1 MRYLFSFLFVFSL
14 LSVEIVKAQPFT
26 LDNITPTEL
35 VMVSYKKEDT
45 LRRGMMNVTTVTQVK
60 DTAYYF
66 VKGLSMFSPVYFG
79 LTTPEGNGNIRV
91 QLCKDNWKTAN
102 RSGETGE
109 KRHYQEQF
117 KTEGDF
123 GIMVIAEQ
131 KPANYTMVTWMGKE
145 AKEVGITSPFSDGK
159 EAEVAGK
166 GKSGN
171 FLTEN
176 YLYLLIG
183 LLVLVAGY
191 LFYKLKQNKSK

>member
-35 VMVSYKKEDT
+35 VMVNYKKEDT

-131 KPANYTMVTWMGKE
+131 KPASYTMITWTGKE
-145 AKEVGITSPFSDGK
+145 AKEVGISSPFK
-159 EAEVAGK
+159 EEGAAPVK
-166 GKSGN
+166 GEGGN
-171 FLTEN
+171 FLKEN
-176 YLYLLIG
+176 YLYILIG
-183 LLVLVAGY
+183 LMVVVIAYLV
-191 LFYKLKQNKSK
+191 FKMKKSKK

>member
-35 VMVSYKKEDT
+35 VMVNYKKEDT

-60 DTAYYF
+60 DTAFYF

-79 LTTPEGNGNIRV
+79 LTAPEGNGNIRV

-145 AKEVGITSPFSDGK
+145 AKEVGIISPFSDGK

-171 FLTEN
+171 FFKEN

-191 LFYKLKQNKSK
+191 LFFKLKQNKSK

>member
-35 VMVSYKKEDT
+35 LLVDYKKEDT
-45 LRRGMMNVTTVTQVK
+45 LRRGLINVTAVTQVK
-60 DTAYYF
+60 DTAWYF

-79 LTTPEGNGNIRV
+79 LTAPEGNGNIRV

-131 KPANYTMVTWMGKE
+131 KPASYTMITWTGKE
-145 AKEVGITSPFSDGK
+145 AKEVGIDSPFK
-159 EAEVAGK
+159 EGGDKEVKK
-166 GKSGN
+166 GGGN
-171 FLTEN
+171 FLKQY
-176 YLYLLIG
+176 YLFILIG
-183 LLVLVAGY
+183 LLVAIIGY
-191 LFYKLKQNKSK
+191 LVIKMKKSKK

>member
-1 MRYLFSFLFVFSL
+1 MYMRKSALLWIVLLFLSGGL
-14 LSVEIVKAQPFT
+14 LRAQPFT

-35 VMVSYKKEDT
+35 VMVNYKKEDT

-60 DTAYYF
+60 DTAWYF

-79 LTTPEGNGNIRV
+79 LTAGEGNGNIRV

-109 KRHYQEQF
+109 NRHYQEQF

-131 KPANYTMVTWMGKE
+131 KPANYTMVTWTGKE
-145 AKEVGITSPFSDGK
+145 VKDVGMISPFK
-159 EAEVAGK
+159 EGGDDAV
-166 GKSGN
+166 KSGGGN
-171 FLTEN
+171 FFKDN

-183 LLVLVAGY
+183 LLVAVIGY
-191 LFYKLKQNKSK
+191 LVFKMKKNKN

>member
-1 MRYLFSFLFVFSL
+1 MRLSIFMLFALAL
-14 LSVEIVKAQPFT
+14 LSGGLLRAQPFT

-35 VMVSYKKEDT
+35 LLVDYKKEDT
-45 LRRGMMNVTTVTQVK
+45 LRRGLINVTTVNQVK
-60 DTAYYF
+60 DTAWYF

-79 LTTPEGNGNIRV
+79 LTAPEGNGNIRV

-131 KPANYTMVTWMGKE
+131 KPASYTMITWTGKE
-145 AKEVGITSPFSDGK
+145 AKEVGITSPFKGEGEGAIK
-159 EAEVAGK
+159 EQG
-166 GKSGN
+166 GN
-171 FLTEN
+171 FLKEN
-176 YLYLLIG
+176 YLYILIG
-183 LLVLVAGY
+183 LMVVVIAYLV
-191 LFYKLKQNKSK
+191 FKMKKSKN

>member
-1 MRYLFSFLFVFSL
+1 MYMRFSIFMLFALAL
-14 LSVEIVKAQPFT
+14 LSGGLLRAQPFT

-35 VMVSYKKEDT
+35 LLVEYKKEDT
-45 LRRGMMNVTTVTQVK
+45 LRRGMINVTTVTQVK
-60 DTAYYF
+60 DTAWYF

-79 LTTPEGNGNIRV
+79 LTAPEGNGNIRV

-131 KPANYTMVTWMGKE
+131 KPANYTMITWTGKE
-145 AKEVGITSPFSDGK
+145 AKEVGITSPFK
-159 EAEVAGK
+159 EEGDSPVKDAG
-166 GKSGN
+166 GN
-171 FLTEN
+171 FIKEN
-176 YLYLLIG
+176 YLYILIA
-183 LLVLVAGY
+183 LMVVVIAYLV
-191 LFYKLKQNKSK
+191 FKMRKSKK

>member
-1 MRYLFSFLFVFSL
+1 MYMRYSIFLLFALAL
-14 LSVEIVKAQPFT
+14 LSGGLLRAQPFT

-35 VMVSYKKEDT
+35 LMVDYKKEDT
-45 LRRGMMNVTTVTQVK
+45 LRRGLINVTTVTQVK

-79 LTTPEGNGNIRV
+79 LTAPEGNGNIRV

-131 KPANYTMVTWMGKE
+131 KPASYTMITWTGKE
-145 AKEVGITSPFSDGK
+145 AKEVGITSPFK
-159 EAEVAGK
+159 EGGDAPENGAG
-166 GKSGN
+166 GN
-171 FLTEN
+171 FLKEN
-176 YLYLLIG
+176 YLYMLIG
-183 LLVLVAGY
+183 LMVVVIAYLV
-191 LFYKLKQNKSK
+191 FKMRKNKN

>member
-1 MRYLFSFLFVFSL
+1 MRFSIFMLFALAL
-14 LSVEIVKAQPFT
+14 LSGGLLRAQPFT

-35 VMVSYKKEDT
+35 LLVDYKKEDT
-45 LRRGMMNVTTVTQVK
+45 LRRGMINVTTVTQVK
-60 DTAYYF
+60 DTAWYF

-79 LTTPEGNGNIRV
+79 LTAPEGNGNIRV

-131 KPANYTMVTWMGKE
+131 KPANYTMITWTGKE
-145 AKEVGITSPFSDGK
+145 AKEVGITSPFK
-159 EAEVAGK
+159 EEGDSPVKDAG
-166 GKSGN
+166 GN
-171 FLTEN
+171 FIKEN
-176 YLYLLIG
+176 YLYILIA
-183 LLVLVAGY
+183 LMVVVIAYLV
-191 LFYKLKQNKSK
+191 FKMRKSKK

>member
-26 LDNITPTEL
+26 LENITPTEL
-35 VMVSYKKEDT
+35 VMVNYKKDDT
-45 LRRGMMNVTTVTQVK
+45 LRRGMINVTTVTQVK

-66 VKGLSMFSPVYFG
+66 IKGLSMFSPVYFG

-131 KPANYTMVTWMGKE
+131 KPASYTMVTWMGKE
-145 AKEVGITSPFSDGK
+145 AKEVGIESPFK
-159 EAEVAGK
+159 EGGATAADAG
-166 GKSGN
+166 SGG
-171 FLTEN
+171 FLKNN
-176 YLYLLIG
+176 YLYILIG
-183 LLVLVAGY
+183 LLVIVIAG
-191 LFYKLKQNKSK
+191 LFYKLKKSKTQS